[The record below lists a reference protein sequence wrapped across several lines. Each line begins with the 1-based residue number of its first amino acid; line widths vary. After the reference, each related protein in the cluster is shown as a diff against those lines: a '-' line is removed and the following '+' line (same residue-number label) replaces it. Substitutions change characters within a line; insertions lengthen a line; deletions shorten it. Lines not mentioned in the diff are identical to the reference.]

1 MIDCDTLVRAPAPQA
16 GWAPVPD
23 TAARSPL
30 NRRSPERTQVDIFRT
45 PEDIPPDYGRTA
57 VTLGN
62 FDGVHRG
69 HAVVLR
75 SLCDAARQR
84 GLVSLAVT
92 FDPHPRLVHQTD
104 SPVEMICGLEQRL
117 GRIEAAGVDAVLVQH
132 YTLEFAEQTAE
143 QFVLDYL
150 VGRLRAQ
157 LIVVGAD
164 VRFGRGNSGDLAA
177 LQALGRTH
185 GFDVEVIDEVGE
197 GDRYSSSAIRRLLEA
212 GDVRAAAEQLGYD
225 HTLTGTV
232 VHGEK
237 RGREMGFPTAN
248 LALDAEGL
256 VPADGVYAGWMTF
269 PARGLR
275 LPTAISVGTNPTFR
289 GSVRTVEGHAIDVA
303 FKDLDVYGDTMEVSF
318 VERIRGQVAFRG
330 MEPLIAQMHDDVDRV
345 RAVLR

>member
-1 MIDCDTLVRAPAPQA
+1 M
-16 GWAPVPD
+16 
-23 TAARSPL
+23 
-30 NRRSPERTQVDIFRT
+30 DIFRT
-45 PEDIPPDYGRTA
+45 PEDMPQDYDRTA

-69 HAVVLR
+69 HTVVL
-75 SLCDAARQR
+75 DALRDSARQR
-84 GLVSLAVT
+84 DLASLVVT

-104 SPVEMICGLEQRL
+104 SPVEMICGLQQRL
-117 GRIEAAGVDAVLVQH
+117 GRIADTGVDAVLVQH
-132 YTLEFAEQTAE
+132 YTLEFAQQTAE
-143 QFVLDYL
+143 DFVLDYL
-150 VGRLRAQ
+150 VRRLRAR
-157 LIVVGAD
+157 LVVVGAD
-164 VRFGRGNSGDLAA
+164 VRFGRDNSGDLAA
-177 LQALGRTH
+177 LQRLGRAH

-197 GDRYSSSAIRRLLEA
+197 GARYSSSAIRRLLES
-212 GDVRAAAEQLGYD
+212 GDVRAAAQQLGYD

-275 LPTAISVGTNPTFR
+275 LPTAISVGTNPTFQ
-289 GSVRTVEGHAIDVA
+289 GAVRTVEGHALDVA
-303 FKDLDVYGDTMEVSF
+303 FEDLDVYGDTMEVSF

-330 MEPLIAQMHDDVDRV
+330 MEPLIAQMHEDVDRV